1 MLILNRKN
9 GESVTIGDEI
19 QVTVLS
25 VDSGRV
31 RLAIDAPRSVS
42 IVRSELIAAAE
53 TNQDA
58 ACEAA
63 EPAALLQMLGG
74 VLDPNQKQG
83 G

>member
-1 MLILNRKN
+1 MLILNRKT
-9 GESVTIGDEI
+9 GESVTIGDGI

-31 RLAIDAPRSVS
+31 RLAIDAPRSVP

-58 ACEAA
+58 AHEAA
-63 EPAALLQMLGG
+63 APAELLQRFGG
-74 VLDPNQKQG
+74 VLDPKKKQG

>member
-1 MLILNRKN
+1 MLILNRKT

-58 ACEAA
+58 AREAA

>member
-1 MLILNRKN
+1 MLILNRKT

-25 VDSGRV
+25 VESGRV

-58 ACEAA
+58 AQEAA

-74 VLDPNQKQG
+74 VLDPNKKQG